1 MREYLNSHRC
11 RWRCTKGEVFTVAL
25 IAGGIALAGYIG
37 AKMYGGSKKKEGQ
50 LETQLHQFKA
60 LKVREQDIT
69 VRKNQYLKV
78 QMPKRRRY
86 EKALEGE
93 DNGKERAE
101 ATLDMFDRSKH

>member
-1 MREYLNSHRC
+1 MREYLNSHRY
-11 RWRCTKGEVFTVAL
+11 RWRCTRGEVVTVAL

-37 AKMYGGSKKKEGQ
+37 AKMYGNSKKNEGKQ
-50 LETQLHQFKA
+50 ETQIEQYKA
-60 LKVREQDIT
+60 LKKRDEDIT

-86 EKALEGE
+86 EEAVEGK
-93 DNGKERAE
+93 DNAKERAE